1 MLKISKKEIVVQDI
15 KKNFQQSHAVI
26 FYNFH
31 WMKNEDIYQL
41 KKELKTVGGKWKVYK
56 NSLAKKAFSDYSLS
70 LQQANAF
77 VFCQADEYKPLN
89 ILGKFNKNSPHI
101 ARFRG
106 GIYNQNSVN
115 GSVLEKWAN
124 LPSRETLISSFCY
137 YLNWHT
143 HRLINILEKINEK
156 NISN

>member
-1 MLKISKKEIVVQDI
+1 MSNVSKKEIVVQDI

-41 KKELKTVGGKWKVYK
+41 KKELKTAGGKWKVYK

-89 ILGKFNKNSPHI
+89 ILEKFSKNLSDI
-101 ARFRG
+101 KRFQG
-106 GIYNQNSVN
+106 GIYNQNLVDSTI
-115 GSVLEKWAN
+115 LEKWAN
-124 LPSRETLISSFCY
+124 LPNKETLINTFCY

-143 HRLINILEKINEK
+143 RRLVNILLTTEEK
-156 NISN
+156 NHS